1 MLNYLFLRKNLGNT
15 GGGGGERNAPSPNRR
30 LKSLG
35 TIATARS
42 SGARASRVVMDTVAT
57 ATLARGP
64 VPPCTAA
71 AQRRPLRERAAVE
84 AEQSCLQP
92 APSFRSSCGLGPRYS
107 PAAAAAGAEYRLSPC
122 LLSHRLA
129 RPYARTYHR
138 PAGERREELP
148 RPATA
153 PSRLPPGAHHLPPST
168 SLVSFLHA
176 VTPHT
181 QLQPAHA
188 CSDQR
193 GRHSRDRRSDPRSCR
208 RSFWDPE
215 GTRQDSGV
223 IW

>member
-30 LKSLG
+30 LKPLG

-42 SGARASRVVMDTVAT
+42 SGARASRVVMDTVAR

-92 APSFRSSCGLGPRYS
+92 APGFRSSCGLGPRYS
-107 PAAAAAGAEYRLSPC
+107 PAAAAAGAEYRLSPR

-138 PAGERREELP
+138 PAGRGAAGGAATP
-148 RPATA
+148 RDRTQPSTA
-153 PSRLPPGAHHLPPST
+153 RSPPPSAFHQPCFFPPRGDAT
-168 SLVSFLHA
+168 
-176 VTPHT
+176 HT
-181 QLQPAHA
+181 AA
-188 CSDQR
+188 AS
-193 GRHSRDRRSDPRSCR
+193 PRLLGPKR
-208 RSFWDPE
+208 ATFA
-215 GTRQDSGV
+215 
-223 IW
+223 